1 MKQPL
6 AERLG
11 AVYLCEL
18 FYDEIKEEHD
28 MGNLGYGAF
37 PTHPGEVLK
46 DEIMERD
53 ISQRQLADSMGLTYS
68 VVNEIL
74 NGHRPL
80 TAKTA
85 LMFEAVL
92 DVPADSLMYLQTKY
106 NMQTA
111 RKDTSLLNVLKGIK
125 RIAAVF

>member
-1 MKQPL
+1 
-6 AERLG
+6 
-11 AVYLCEL
+11 
-18 FYDEIKEEHD
+18 

-37 PTHPGEVLK
+37 ATHPGEVLK
-46 DEIMERD
+46 EEIEERG
-53 ISQRQLADSMGLTYS
+53 ISQRRRAESMGLTYS

-74 NGHRPL
+74 NARRPL

-85 LMFEAVL
+85 LMFEAAL

-111 RKDTSLLNVLKGIK
+111 RKDSAIASVLQGIRK
-125 RIAAVF
+125 IAAVL

>member
-1 MKQPL
+1 
-6 AERLG
+6 
-11 AVYLCEL
+11 
-18 FYDEIKEEHD
+18 

-46 DEIMERD
+46 DEIEARG

-74 NGHRPL
+74 NGRRSL

-85 LMFEAVL
+85 LMFEAAL
-92 DVPADSLMYLQTKY
+92 DVPADALRYLQVKY
-106 NMQTA
+106 NMQTTRNDKSLDA
-111 RKDTSLLNVLKGIK
+111 ILRKIRKV
-125 RIAAVF
+125 AAVL

>member
-1 MKQPL
+1 
-6 AERLG
+6 
-11 AVYLCEL
+11 
-18 FYDEIKEEHD
+18 

-37 PTHPGEVLK
+37 ATHPGEVLK
-46 DEIMERD
+46 DEIMERG
-53 ISQRQLADSMGLTYS
+53 ISQRQLAETMGLTYS

-74 NGHRPL
+74 NGRRPL
-80 TAKTA
+80 TPKTA
-85 LMFEAVL
+85 LMFEAAL

-111 RKDTSLLNVLKGIK
+111 RKDTSLLDVLKNIP

>member
-1 MKQPL
+1 
-6 AERLG
+6 
-11 AVYLCEL
+11 
-18 FYDEIKEEHD
+18 
-28 MGNLGYGAF
+28 MGNLGYGAY

-46 DEIMERD
+46 DEIEERG
-53 ISQRQLADSMGLTYS
+53 ISQRQLAKNMGVAYS
-68 VVNEIL
+68 VINEIL

-85 LMFEAVL
+85 LMFEDAL

-111 RKDTSLLNVLKGIK
+111 RKDTSLNDILKEIKKITAVL
-125 RIAAVF
+125 

>member
-1 MKQPL
+1 
-6 AERLG
+6 
-11 AVYLCEL
+11 
-18 FYDEIKEEHD
+18 

-37 PTHPGEVLK
+37 ATHPGEVLK
-46 DEIMERD
+46 EEIEERG
-53 ISQRQLADSMGLTYS
+53 ICQRRLAESMGLAYS

-74 NGHRPL
+74 NARRPL

-85 LMFEAVL
+85 LMFEAAL

-111 RKDTSLLNVLKGIK
+111 RKDSTIASVLQGIRK
-125 RIAAVF
+125 IAAVL

>member
-1 MKQPL
+1 
-6 AERLG
+6 
-11 AVYLCEL
+11 
-18 FYDEIKEEHD
+18 

-46 DEIMERD
+46 DEIEERG
-53 ISQRQLADSMGLTYS
+53 ISQRQLAESMGLTYS

-74 NGHRPL
+74 NARWPL

-85 LMFEAVL
+85 LMFEAAL

-111 RKDTSLLNVLKGIK
+111 RKDSSILNILKDIRK
-125 RIAAVF
+125 VAAVF

>member
-1 MKQPL
+1 
-6 AERLG
+6 
-11 AVYLCEL
+11 
-18 FYDEIKEEHD
+18 

-46 DEIMERD
+46 DEIMERG
-53 ISQRQLADSMGLTYS
+53 ISQRQLADRMGLTYS

-92 DVPADSLMYLQTKY
+92 DVPADSLMIRGQSPSRAIAS
-106 NMQTA
+106 A
-111 RKDTSLLNVLKGIK
+111 RGSKAGPYTVSSKV
-125 RIAAVF
+125 RCFFSPASVY

>member
-1 MKQPL
+1 
-6 AERLG
+6 
-11 AVYLCEL
+11 
-18 FYDEIKEEHD
+18 

-37 PTHPGEVLK
+37 ATHPGEVLK
-46 DEIMERD
+46 DEIDARG
-53 ISQRQLADSMGLTYS
+53 ISQRQLAESMGMAYS

-85 LMFEAVL
+85 LMFEAAL

-111 RKDTSLLNVLKGIK
+111 RTDSTLFDVLNKIRK
-125 RIAAVF
+125 IAAVL

>member
-1 MKQPL
+1 
-6 AERLG
+6 
-11 AVYLCEL
+11 
-18 FYDEIKEEHD
+18 

-37 PTHPGEVLK
+37 ATHPGEVLK
-46 DEIMERD
+46 EEIEERG
-53 ISQRQLADSMGLTYS
+53 ISQRRLAESMGLAYS

-74 NGHRPL
+74 NARRPL

-85 LMFEAVL
+85 LMFEAAL

-111 RKDTSLLNVLKGIK
+111 RKDSAIASVLQGIRK
-125 RIAAVF
+125 NAAVF

>member
-1 MKQPL
+1 
-6 AERLG
+6 
-11 AVYLCEL
+11 
-18 FYDEIKEEHD
+18 
-28 MGNLGYGAF
+28 MGNLGYGAY

-46 DEIMERD
+46 DEIEERG
-53 ISQRQLADSMGLTYS
+53 ISQRQLAKNMGVAYS
-68 VVNEIL
+68 VINEIL

-85 LMFEAVL
+85 LMFEAAL

-111 RKDTSLLNVLKGIK
+111 RKDTSLNNILKEIK
-125 RIAAVF
+125 KIAAVL